1 MAKHRPLLL
10 VNIILLSPMAAS
22 ESGEQ
27 HYSPS
32 GVWFLSNSSICCHF
46 CCLNQQVTNFFFLAG
61 CRYFTFILFYFF
73 KGLFAENSC
82 PPQLEMMLINA
93 ARSADTV
100 KILIPILSITWPS
113 APPTCSPVSHFPLQN
128 WIIPFLLT
136 PWRTVEDPIEIS
148 AFFFEPL
155 ERDHYSDPVPSPA
168 LPPVSP
174 LMLTPAWQ
182 WHITDV
188 SFNNQQTL
196 SKFLYR
202 CMLLCVY
209 SPVSMEKCCHK
220 R

>member
-1 MAKHRPLLL
+1 MHPPFVRGEGKQKLMHLHDKLIYFFLRDTMAKHRPLLL

-100 KILIPILSITWPS
+100 KILIPILSIT
-113 APPTCSPVSHFPLQN
+113 
-128 WIIPFLLT
+128 
-136 PWRTVEDPIEIS
+136 
-148 AFFFEPL
+148 
-155 ERDHYSDPVPSPA
+155 
-168 LPPVSP
+168 
-174 LMLTPAWQ
+174 
-182 WHITDV
+182 
-188 SFNNQQTL
+188 
-196 SKFLYR
+196 
-202 CMLLCVY
+202 
-209 SPVSMEKCCHK
+209 
-220 R
+220 